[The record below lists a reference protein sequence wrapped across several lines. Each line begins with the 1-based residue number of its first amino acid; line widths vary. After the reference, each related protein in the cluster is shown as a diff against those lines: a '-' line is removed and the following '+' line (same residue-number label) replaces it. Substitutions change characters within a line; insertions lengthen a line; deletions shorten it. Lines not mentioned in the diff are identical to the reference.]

1 MCVCACVCVCVYVH
15 VSALSARCSFASAEG
30 YDGRVLIYIYIYY
43 VQVDLETLRPL
54 LVQVEADHL
63 SQRELRQVIRRFAAN
78 GFLMRTFGGDLLAY
92 RPSLEL

>member
-1 MCVCACVCVCVYVH
+1 M
-15 VSALSARCSFASAEG
+15 
-30 YDGRVLIYIYIYY
+30 
-43 VQVDLETLRPL
+43 QVDLETLRPL

-63 SQRELRQVIRRFAAN
+63 SQRELRQVIRRFATN